1 MEAWKKIMSGYGN
14 TGETDLFKEHSK
26 HHSKKHIS
34 DMKKEMKK
42 GATFKEAHKKASV
55 KVLNKDYS
63 SKKGMSKKSK

>member
-34 DMKKEMKK
+34 DMKK

-63 SKKGMSKKSK
+63 SKKGKSKKSK